1 MEDVKWLIR
10 KWGAPF
16 LIFVMTIVIGC
27 VVFLSRNN
35 EDRQEDLEQFALD
48 GGELLVSLKEGYN
61 SVEIYKQ
68 GDILVICAESESAF
82 FDTIRLTVEPQGD
95 ISPENVEI
103 IWTTLGGGT
112 ERTEDNDFMIAEI
125 KITEN
130 KSLIFDRKINFAKK
144 AFDAVEDVLQ
154 GQIK

>member
-1 MEDVKWLIR
+1 MKKKGIVL
-10 KWGAPF
+10 
-16 LIFVMTIVIGC
+16 TIMLLVFMGC

-35 EDRQEDLEQFALD
+35 ENRQEDSDQFALD
-48 GGELLVSLKEGYN
+48 DGELLIRSKEGYH

-68 GDILVICAESESAF
+68 EDILVIFAESESAF
-82 FDTIRLTVEPQGD
+82 FDAIRLTVEPQED
-95 ISPENVEI
+95 ISTENVEI

-112 ERTEDNDFMIAEI
+112 ERTEDNDFIIAEI

-130 KSLIFDRKINFAKK
+130 DNVIFHSKINFAKK

-154 GQIK
+154 GQMK